1 VKRPIALAA
10 LTDFAPALRAL
21 AALSLLSM
29 TGAGVARADVKEPTA
44 GQWSGGAG
52 VGFLA
57 NTPDGVE
64 FGVSANADYFLT
76 QRLSIGL
83 LFQYAGAGNDI
94 LVGAS
99 IQAKYWWN
107 ISASRTTKL
116 VVQGGIGG
124 VRAAIE
130 DADSGVSGT
139 YTSFLIP
146 LGIGVDYA
154 VTPRIALTA
163 DIRVNFTCLGEK
175 VRTREREVD
184 LRTNVMPGLFLG
196 VRF

>member
-1 VKRPIALAA
+1 LPRQSVPALA
-10 LTDFAPALRAL
+10 LRGL

-29 TGAGVARADVKEPTA
+29 IAAGAARADVKEPSP

-64 FGVSANADYFLT
+64 FGVSAHADYFLT
-76 QRLSIGL
+76 QRLSIGPL
-83 LFQYAGAGNDI
+83 LQYAGVGNDI

-99 IQAKYWWN
+99 VQAKYWWS
-107 ISASRTTKL
+107 ISATGAAKL
-116 VVQGGIGG
+116 VVQGGIGV

-130 DADSGVSGT
+130 DADSGASGT
-139 YTSFLIP
+139 YTSFVIP
-146 LGIGVDYA
+146 LGIGLDYA

-163 DIRVNFTCLGEK
+163 DILVNFTSLGER
-175 VRTREREVD
+175 VRTGAREVD